1 MQCFGH
7 RIISEID
14 GRQVR
19 HFTVLFEP
27 CASES
32 TESDNIINAPVHIVP
47 AVFVVVQNISGAVES
62 THIPFPRSN
71 SYTS

>member
-1 MQCFGH
+1 M
-7 RIISEID
+7 
-14 GRQVR
+14 
-19 HFTVLFEP
+19 LFEP
-27 CASES
+27 CASEN

-62 THIPFPRSN
+62 THIPFPQSN